1 MEVGAAEPACSG
13 PASCFRRRA
22 PLPLGRPQRGGPHS
36 AGLSIQRQRSG
47 GSFCPRTVPSL
58 SNANNQAWRNWRALW
73 WKVAQ
78 VPLLEDRF
86 IPTEATE
93 ENLKHAKSVSKQERE
108 WAGAPLN
115 GLSPAPLLSPP
126 FVVPGPCA
134 LPEDAVCK
142 QEPRT

>member
-1 MEVGAAEPACSG
+1 M
-13 PASCFRRRA
+13 
-22 PLPLGRPQRGGPHS
+22 
-36 AGLSIQRQRSG
+36 
-47 GSFCPRTVPSL
+47 
-58 SNANNQAWRNWRALW
+58 W